1 MKKKFIKIGNL
12 KVEIPEDTQ
21 ATIAPD
27 ATETTENLNSES
39 QVTNTAEPV
48 VIGNKEKKEDDGDR
62 KSYALYYAAAGVSAV
77 LFLFLAVALFLRHNQ
92 SGSQNENVAVKEATT
107 TTKEPQKPVVVNHV
121 KKTKKPVVVVVEHK
135 KHITNQQPLIRK
147 VTAATTTT
155 TTTVTSTTIKPETT
169 TLPTTTVTLPKAV
182 VKPLPLRL
190 GVQITNSASP
200 QGHVVNFQI
209 TTYDSKG
216 VVPYQT
222 IVIVNNSCQPS
233 TVKGQ
238 TGIDGQFNAT
248 VACNNGSG
256 IMATVSSGNQSET
269 VSSAW

>member
-21 ATIAPD
+21 ATITP
-27 ATETTENLNSES
+27 ETTENLNPES
-39 QVTNTAEPV
+39 QVTDAAEPV
-48 VIGNKEKKEDDGDR
+48 VIGDEEKKEDDGER
-62 KSYALYYAAAGVSAV
+62 KSFALYYAAAGVSAV
-77 LFLFLAVALFLRHNQ
+77 LFLFLAVALFLHHNQ
-92 SGSQNENVAVKEATT
+92 SGSQNENMAVKEATT

-121 KKTKKPVVVVVEHK
+121 KKTKKPVVVALARK
-135 KHITNQQPLIRK
+135 KHKITQQPLIRK
-147 VTAATTTT
+147 VPATTTT
-155 TTTVTSTTIKPETT
+155 MTATTTTITFTTIKPETT
-169 TLPTTTVTLPKAV
+169 TIPTTTITLPKAV

-190 GVQITNSASP
+190 GVQVTNSASP

-233 TVKGQ
+233 TVRGQ

-269 VSSAW
+269 VNSSW